1 MSNLLPPNATILER
15 NLAAAAAAIEGVPV
29 PLRDLWNPDACP
41 VAWLPFLAFAFSV
54 DRWDMNWSEKTKR
67 AVIKAAY
74 FVHKKKGTI
83 GALRRVVEPL
93 GYLIRVLEWW
103 QIDPPGPRGTFQLDI
118 GVLDTGITEE
128 MYLELERLIDDAKPL
143 ARHMLGMAISVE
155 VRGTEYIG
163 ASAYLGDELTVYP
176 YTPREIVSSLT
187 WGTKG
192 STHMID
198 TITVYAF
205 TNNLVVSSLTWGTSG
220 STHTIDTIT
229 VQPKV

>member
-15 NLAAAAAAIEGVPV
+15 NLAAAAAAIEGVQI
-29 PLRDLWNPDACP
+29 PLRDLWNADACP
-41 VAWLPFLAFAFSV
+41 VAWLPFLAYAFSV
-54 DRWDMNWSEKTKR
+54 DRWDPTWSEKTKR
-67 AVIKAAY
+67 NVIKAAY

-93 GYLIRVLEWW
+93 GYLIRVQEWW
-103 QIDPPGPRGTFQLDI
+103 QTNPPGQRGTFQLDI

-143 ARHMLGMAISVE
+143 ARHLLGLSISVE

-163 ASAYLGDELTVYP
+163 VSAYLGDELTVYP
-176 YTPREIVSSLT
+176 YTPGEVVTSLT
-187 WGTKG
+187 WGTSG
-192 STHMID
+192 STHLID
-198 TITVYAF
+198 TITVYAY
-205 TNNLVVSSLTWGTSG
+205 TRDLIVSSLTWGTSG

-229 VQPKV
+229 VQPKQ

>member
-1 MSNLLPPNATILER
+1 MSNLLPPNATPLER
-15 NLAAAAAAIEGVPV
+15 NLATAAAAIEGVPV

-54 DRWDMNWSEKTKR
+54 DRWDPTWSEKTKR

-103 QIDPPGPRGTFQLDI
+103 QINPPGPRGTFQLDI

-143 ARHMLGMAISVE
+143 TRHMLGLAISVE
-155 VRGTEYIG
+155 VRGTEYLG
-163 ASAYLGDELTVYP
+163 AASYLGDELTVYP
-176 YTPREIVSSLT
+176 YTPSEVASTLT
-187 WGTKG
+187 WR
-192 STHMID
+192 
-198 TITVYAF
+198 
-205 TNNLVVSSLTWGTSG
+205 TSG

-229 VQPKV
+229 VQPKH